1 MALRVSDLDSDLD
14 SIRKS
19 CDAFTNTPRYFL
31 GTSSSRN
38 EKNKIIS
45 IVIIKQGADDKGED
59 K

>member
-1 MALRVSDLDSDLD
+1 MTLRSSDLQSDSDLD

-19 CDAFTNTPRYFL
+19 CDVFWGHPVVEMR
-31 GTSSSRN
+31 
-38 EKNKIIS
+38 KDKIIS